1 MDSDT
6 SIVAK
11 LDALV
16 AELLADWNIYT
27 TLIAGGIV
35 AFLVF
40 SFVTSKDTDI
50 HPFLLAR
57 QSTAF
62 PVRQPGETAQYRSL
76 ETPHGFPL
84 RSGLNVKDPGAPRWT
99 SGRKGDL
106 RDIWKAAVRGTV
118 EEDGRVTGKQ
128 GKIYTVLGRKAIE
141 HSLEQVTQEMN
152 VIGDR
157 LQSSKVKTVAICLTD
172 SVELLAAIF
181 AGAFYGLK
189 TIIIPHNL
197 EAESLST
204 LLKESQAEALIG
216 EAGALDLSL
225 VAKGND
231 QLSQVIW
238 VAKLGSRHM
247 DWNDVPEDVKGT
259 LEVGVWHELVE
270 AKKDLAGL
278 EVPSWDPTSPTP
290 SVTTVWPSKSS
301 AGEFVEY
308 QPENLVSGIAGL
320 MYSIPRPQRIGP
332 SDVVLSIDS
341 LSRSYPLCQ
350 IMTALYSNASVAL
363 NSVAGESVDFALA
376 TVGVSPT
383 VIVASSRTMS
393 DYHSKFMKP
402 HSGFISR
409 FSRWIQVR
417 SLDSG
422 YMPSHGVLNQVANVG
437 PTAELSLDGLR
448 LLCISHR
455 VDADPEVQLDYEQL
469 ADLRILIGARV
480 VYALSG
486 PGVAG
491 AVFQTNVFD
500 YRRFKGAS
508 HFGAPLSSVEVVLTG
523 VPKDATTEE
532 GQLTVSGPS
541 VISGKTALASRARIR
556 DDNTFQLL

>member
-1 MDSDT
+1 MDSNT

-152 VIGDR
+152 VIGER
-157 LQSSKVKTVAICLTD
+157 LQSAKVNTVAICLTD

-197 EAESLST
+197 DAESLSA
-204 LLKESQAEALIG
+204 LLKESQAEALIA

-278 EVPSWDPTSPTP
+278 EVPSWDPSSPTP

-301 AGEFVEY
+301 AGEFIEY

-320 MYSIPRPQRIGP
+320 MYSIPRPQRIGS
-332 SDVVLSIDS
+332 SDLVLSIDS

-402 HSGFISR
+402 HAGFISR
-409 FSRWIQVR
+409 FSRWVQVR

-422 YMPSHGVLNQVANVG
+422 YMPSHGLLNQVANVG
-437 PTAELSLDGLR
+437 PTAELSLDKLR

-455 VDADPEVQLDYEQL
+455 VDADAEVQLDYEQL
-469 ADLRILIGARV
+469 ADLRILTGARV

-500 YRRFKGAS
+500 YRRFNGAS

-523 VPKDATTEE
+523 VPKDATNEE
-532 GQLTVSGPS
+532 GQITVSGPS
-541 VISGKTALASRARIR
+541 VISGKTALAGRARIR
-556 DDNTFQLL
+556 DDNTFELL

>member
-1 MDSDT
+1 MDPNT

-57 QSTAF
+57 QSTTF

-128 GKIYTVLGRKAIE
+128 GKIYTVLGRKAVE

-157 LQSSKVKTVAICLTD
+157 LQSAKVNTVAICLTD
-172 SVELLAAIF
+172 SVELLAAVF
-181 AGAFYGLK
+181 AGAFYGIK

-197 EAESLST
+197 EAESLSA
-204 LLKESQAEALIG
+204 LLKESKAEALIA
-216 EAGALDLSL
+216 EAGALDLSV

-278 EVPSWDPTSPTP
+278 EVPSWDPSSPTP

-301 AGEFVEY
+301 AGEFIEY
-308 QPENLVSGIAGL
+308 QPENLASGIAGL

-332 SDVVLSIDS
+332 SDLVLSIDS

-402 HSGFISR
+402 HAGFISR
-409 FSRWIQVR
+409 FSRWVQVR

-422 YMPSHGVLNQVANVG
+422 YMPSHGLLNQVANVG
-437 PTAELSLDGLR
+437 PTAELSLDNLR

-455 VDADPEVQLDYEQL
+455 VDADAEVQLDYEQL
-469 ADLRILIGARV
+469 ADLRILTGARV

-500 YRRFKGAS
+500 YRRFNGAS

-523 VPKDATTEE
+523 VPKDATNEE
-532 GQLTVSGPS
+532 GQITVSGPS
-541 VISGKTALASRARIR
+541 VISGKTALAGRARIR
-556 DDNTFQLL
+556 DDNTFELL